1 MGCYNRKSFL
11 QYNNSNNRGRQH
23 FGWPA
28 TDDGPWLP
36 PSMAATTIQRGHLR
50 HVFLLRMIANR
61 LEGGMDTLAAATT
74 SIVWDGLL
82 QQQIVP
88 AIQQQ
93 QQQREAAFVMASHRR
108 WSMAAT
114 TIQRGYLRHVFLR
127 KIDATIHSCI
137 QQHCLAHTSA
147 HIRLTALGNANG
159 ASPLFG
165 IANDNGTYPITGI
178 ANANRV
184 LWGEYM
190 ASPLFGIGN
199 GIASANS
206 SCICTSDSFWK

>member
-127 KIDATIHSCI
+127 KFDANNTQLYTTTLSCPHQCPRSSHSAWECQWCI
-137 QQHCLAHTSA
+137 STFWHC
-147 HIRLTALGNANG
+147 
-159 ASPLFG
+159 
-165 IANDNGTYPITGI
+165 
-178 ANANRV
+178 
-184 LWGEYM
+184 
-190 ASPLFGIGN
+190 
-199 GIASANS
+199 
-206 SCICTSDSFWK
+206 K

>member
-1 MGCYNRKSFL
+1 MGCYNSKSFL

-23 FGWPA
+23 LWWPA
-28 TDDGPWLP
+28 TDDGPVAGPWLP
-36 PSMAATTIQRGHLR
+36 PLSSVGTWGMCFC
-50 HVFLLRMIANR
+50 VR
-61 LEGGMDTLAAATT
+61 LT
-74 SIVWDGLL
+74 
-82 QQQIVP
+82 Q
-88 AIQQQ
+88 
-93 QQQREAAFVMASHRR
+93 
-108 WSMAAT
+108 
-114 TIQRGYLRHVFLR
+114 
-127 KIDATIHSCI
+127 TIHSCI

-147 HIRLTALGNANG
+147 HVHLTALGNANG

-206 SCICTSDSFWK
+206 SCICTSDSFWKWVRFEHFCWTTSLLS